1 MKRKIVNWKINLKK
15 LPNAEQKDKE
25 MKNTKDSLSNMED
38 GTKRLNI
45 HLIGILKGKLKE
57 KHI

>member
-1 MKRKIVNWKINLKK
+1 MNWKISLKK
-15 LPNAEQKDKE
+15 LPNAAQKDKE

-38 GTKRLNI
+38 GMKRLNI
-45 HLIGILKGKLKE
+45 HLIGNLKGKLKE